1 MNNLNSLSG
10 KKILVAITGSIA
22 AVKAPILVSRLIKAG
37 VEVKCVMTKSASKL
51 VSPLSLSTLSRNQ
64 CYQDKDQWDDS
75 QTKPLH
81 IALAEWA
88 ELIIVA
94 PMSATSLSKFTCGN
108 ADGLLASI
116 LLASKSQIVIAAA
129 MNTSMWENQSVKKN
143 WNYLKTIEQV
153 ISLEPSKGLLA
164 CDRVGD
170 GKMVSLDIIELASES
185 AFIFNSENKF
195 LTKDLKNIRFL
206 VSAGPTVED
215 LDAARQLTNRS
226 SGKMGVLIAQA
237 AKLRGADV
245 DLVHG
250 PISVQ
255 EDLLEGL
262 NTYPVRSSSEMGA
275 KINDLQPYAQVIV
288 MAAAVSD
295 FKKISPSEQKIS
307 KEFFLQSIVDDLEMT
322 SDLIKTQTAK
332 RLENQ
337 IFLGFAAE
345 TGSDQEIIEK
355 GENKRILK
363 GCDLLMA
370 NPIDRDGQGFD
381 KNFNSGFLL
390 GPKKMVKNLS
400 FSTKLSISHQL
411 LDEIRNLKSKIS
423 INF

>member
-1 MNNLNSLSG
+1 MINSTSLSG
-10 KKILVAITGSIA
+10 KKILVAVTGSIA

-37 VEVKCVMTKSASKL
+37 AEVKCVITQSATNL
-51 VSPLSLSTLSRNQ
+51 VSPLSLSTLSRNK
-64 CYQDKDQWDDS
+64 CYQDKDQWADS

-94 PMSATSLSKFTCGN
+94 PLSATSLSKFTSGS

-116 LLASKSQIVIAAA
+116 LLASQSQIVMAAA

-143 WNYLKTIEQV
+143 WNYVKTIDQV
-153 ISLEPSKGLLA
+153 ITLEPSAGLLA

-170 GKMVSLDIIELASES
+170 GKMVNLDIIEMASES
-185 AFIFNSENKF
+185 AFIFHAENKF
-195 LTKDLKNIRFL
+195 LTKDLKDIRFL
-206 VSAGPTVED
+206 ISAGPTVEA

-237 AKLRGADV
+237 AKLRGAEV

-250 PISVQ
+250 PVSVQ
-255 EDLLEGL
+255 QDLLEGL
-262 NTYPVRSSSEMGA
+262 NTYPVRSSNEMGA
-275 KINDLQPYAQVIV
+275 KIDDLQPSAQVIV

-295 FKKISPSEQKIS
+295 FKNNSPSEQKIS
-307 KEFFLQSIVDDLEMT
+307 KEFFLKSIFDNLEMT
-322 SDLIKTQTAK
+322 SDLIKNQTK
-332 RLENQ
+332 KKLENQ

-345 TGSDQEIIEK
+345 TGSDNEIIEK
-355 GENKRILK
+355 GEKKRVSK

-370 NPIDRDGQGFD
+370 NPIDRAGQGFD
-381 KNFNSGFLL
+381 ENFNSGFLL

-400 FSTKLSISHQL
+400 FSTKLAISHQL
-411 LDEIRNLKSKIS
+411 LDEIRNLK
-423 INF
+423 

>member
-1 MNNLNSLSG
+1 MNNLTSLSG
-10 KKILVAITGSIA
+10 KKILVAVTGSIA

-37 VEVKCVMTKSASKL
+37 VEVKCVVTKSATKL
-51 VSPLSLSTLSRNQ
+51 VSPLSLSTLSRNK
-64 CYQDKDQWDDS
+64 CYQDKDQWDHS

-94 PMSATSLSKFTCGN
+94 PISATSLSKFTNGN

-116 LLASKSQIVIAAA
+116 LLASQSQIIIAAA
-129 MNTSMWENQSVKKN
+129 MNTSMWKNPSVKKN
-143 WNYLKTIEQV
+143 WDYAKTIDQV
-153 ISLEPSKGLLA
+153 ISLEPSEGLLA

-170 GKMVSLDIIELASES
+170 GKMVNLDIIELASES
-185 AFIFNSENKF
+185 AFIFHEENKF
-195 LTKDLKNIRFL
+195 LTNDLKNIRFL
-206 VSAGPTVED
+206 ISAGPTVED

-226 SGKMGVLIAQA
+226 SGRMGVLLAQA
-237 AKLRGADV
+237 ANLRGADV

-255 EDLLEGL
+255 ADLLEGL
-262 NTYPVRSSSEMGA
+262 NTYPVRSSTEMGA
-275 KINDLQPYAQVIV
+275 KIDDLLPSAQVIV

-295 FKKISPSEQKIS
+295 FKKNSPSEQKIS
-307 KEFFLQSIVDDLEMT
+307 KEFFLQSIFDDLEMT
-322 SDLIKTQTAK
+322 TDLIKNLTRK
-332 RLENQ
+332 KLENQ
-337 IFLGFAAE
+337 IVLGFAAE
-345 TGSDQEIIEK
+345 TGSDNEIIEK
-355 GENKRILK
+355 GQRKRVLK

-390 GPKKMVKNLS
+390 GPKKMIKNFS
-400 FSTKLSISHQL
+400 FSTKLAMSHQL
-411 LDEIRNLKSKIS
+411 LDEIQNLKS
-423 INF
+423 

>member
-1 MNNLNSLSG
+1 MNNSTLSG
-10 KKILVAITGSIA
+10 KKILVAVTGSIA

-37 VEVKCVMTKSASKL
+37 VEVRCVITQSAAKL
-51 VSPLSLSTLSRNQ
+51 VSPLSLSTLSRNK
-64 CYQDKDQWDDS
+64 CYQDKDQWEDS

-94 PMSATSLSKFTCGN
+94 PMSATSLSKFTSGN

-116 LLASKSQIVIAAA
+116 LLAAQSQIVIAPA
-129 MNTSMWENQSVKKN
+129 MNTSMWSNQSVKKN
-143 WNYLKTIEQV
+143 WNHTKTNDQI
-153 ISLEPSKGLLA
+153 ISLEPSEGLLA
-164 CDRVGD
+164 CDRFGD
-170 GKMVSLDIIELASES
+170 GKMVNLDIIELASES
-185 AFIFNSENKF
+185 AFIFHEKNKF
-195 LTKDLKNIRFL
+195 LTKDLKGIRFL

-226 SGKMGVLIAQA
+226 SGRMGVLISQA

-262 NTYPVRSSSEMGA
+262 NTYSVRTSNEMGA
-275 KINDLQPYAQVIV
+275 KIDDLQPSAQVIV

-295 FKKISPSEQKIS
+295 FKKNSPSNKKIS
-307 KEFFLQSIVDDLEMT
+307 KEFFIKSIFDDLEMT
-322 SDLIKTQTAK
+322 TDLIKNQTRK
-332 RLENQ
+332 KLENQ

-345 TGSDQEIIEK
+345 TGSDNEIIEK
-355 GENKRILK
+355 GEKKRVLK

-411 LDEIRNLKSKIS
+411 LDEIRNLKS
-423 INF
+423 

>member
-1 MNNLNSLSG
+1 MINSTALSG
-10 KKILVAITGSIA
+10 KKILVAVTGSIA

-37 VEVKCVMTKSASKL
+37 AEVKCVLTQSATNL
-51 VSPLSLSTLSRNQ
+51 VSPLSLSTLSRNK
-64 CYQDKDQWDDS
+64 CYQDKDQWADS

-94 PMSATSLSKFTCGN
+94 PLSATSLSKFTSGS

-116 LLASKSQIVIAAA
+116 LLASQSQIVMAAA

-143 WNYLKTIEQV
+143 WNYVKTIDQV
-153 ISLEPSKGLLA
+153 ITLEPSEGLLA

-170 GKMVSLDIIELASES
+170 GKMVNLDIIEMASES
-185 AFIFNSENKF
+185 AFIFHAENKF
-195 LTKDLKNIRFL
+195 LTKDLKDIRFL
-206 VSAGPTVED
+206 ISAGPTVEA

-237 AKLRGADV
+237 AKLRGAEV

-250 PISVQ
+250 PVSVQ
-255 EDLLEGL
+255 QDLLEGL
-262 NTYPVRSSSEMGA
+262 NTYPVRSSNEMGA
-275 KINDLQPYAQVIV
+275 KIDDLQPSAQVIV

-295 FKKISPSEQKIS
+295 FKNNSPSEKKIS
-307 KEFFLQSIVDDLEMT
+307 KEFFLKSVFDDLEMT
-322 SDLIKTQTAK
+322 SDLIKNQTK
-332 RLENQ
+332 KKLENQ

-345 TGSDQEIIEK
+345 TGSDNEIIEK
-355 GENKRILK
+355 GEKKRVSK

-370 NPIDRDGQGFD
+370 NPIDRAGQGFD
-381 KNFNSGFLL
+381 ENFNSGFLL
-390 GPKKMVKNLS
+390 GPKKMVKKLS
-400 FSTKLSISHQL
+400 FSTKLAISHEL
-411 LDEIRNLKSKIS
+411 LDEIRNLK
-423 INF
+423 

>member
-1 MNNLNSLSG
+1 MINSTSLSG
-10 KKILVAITGSIA
+10 KKILVAVTGSIA

-37 VEVKCVMTKSASKL
+37 AEVKCVITQSATNL
-51 VSPLSLSTLSRNQ
+51 VSPLSLSTLSRNK
-64 CYQDKDQWDDS
+64 CYQDKDQWADS

-94 PMSATSLSKFTCGN
+94 PLSATSLSKFTSGS

-116 LLASKSQIVIAAA
+116 LLASQSQIVMAAA

-143 WNYLKTIEQV
+143 WNYVKTIDQV
-153 ISLEPSKGLLA
+153 ITLEPSAGLLA

-170 GKMVSLDIIELASES
+170 GKMVNLDIIEMASES
-185 AFIFNSENKF
+185 AFIFHAENKF
-195 LTKDLKNIRFL
+195 LTKDLKDIRFL
-206 VSAGPTVED
+206 ISAGPTVEA

-237 AKLRGADV
+237 AKLRGAEV

-250 PISVQ
+250 PVSVQ
-255 EDLLEGL
+255 QDLLEGL
-262 NTYPVRSSSEMGA
+262 NTYPVRSSNEMGA
-275 KINDLQPYAQVIV
+275 KIDDLQPSAQVIV

-295 FKKISPSEQKIS
+295 FKNNSPSEQKIS
-307 KEFFLQSIVDDLEMT
+307 KEFFLKSIFDNLEMT
-322 SDLIKTQTAK
+322 SDLIKNQTNK
-332 RLENQ
+332 KLENQ

-345 TGSDQEIIEK
+345 TGSDNEIIEK
-355 GENKRILK
+355 GEKKRASK

-370 NPIDRDGQGFD
+370 NPIDRAGQGFD
-381 KNFNSGFLL
+381 ENFNSGFLL
-390 GPKKMVKNLS
+390 GPKKMVKKLS
-400 FSTKLSISHQL
+400 FSTKLAISHQL
-411 LDEIRNLKSKIS
+411 LDEIRNLK
-423 INF
+423 

>member
-1 MNNLNSLSG
+1 MINSTSLSG
-10 KKILVAITGSIA
+10 KKILVAVTGSIA

-37 VEVKCVMTKSASKL
+37 AEVKCVITQSATNL
-51 VSPLSLSTLSRNQ
+51 VSPLSLSTLSRNK
-64 CYQDKDQWDDS
+64 CYQDKDQWADS

-94 PMSATSLSKFTCGN
+94 PLSATSLSKFTSGS

-116 LLASKSQIVIAAA
+116 LLASQSQIVMAAA

-143 WNYLKTIEQV
+143 WNYVKTIDQV
-153 ISLEPSKGLLA
+153 ITLEPSAGLLA

-170 GKMVSLDIIELASES
+170 GKMVNLDIIEMASES
-185 AFIFNSENKF
+185 AFIFHAENKF
-195 LTKDLKNIRFL
+195 LTKDLKDIRFL
-206 VSAGPTVED
+206 ISAGPTVEA

-237 AKLRGADV
+237 AKLRGAEV

-250 PISVQ
+250 PVSVQ
-255 EDLLEGL
+255 QDLLEGL
-262 NTYPVRSSSEMGA
+262 NTYPVRSSNEMGA
-275 KINDLQPYAQVIV
+275 KIDDLQPSAQVIV

-295 FKKISPSEQKIS
+295 FKNNSPSEQKIS
-307 KEFFLQSIVDDLEMT
+307 KEFFLKSIFDNLEMT
-322 SDLIKTQTAK
+322 SDLIKNQTNK
-332 RLENQ
+332 KLENQ

-345 TGSDQEIIEK
+345 TGSDNEIIEK
-355 GENKRILK
+355 GEKKRVSK

-370 NPIDRDGQGFD
+370 NPIDRAGQGFD
-381 KNFNSGFLL
+381 ENFNSGFLL
-390 GPKKMVKNLS
+390 GQKKMVKNLS
-400 FSTKLSISHQL
+400 FSTKLAISHQL
-411 LDEIRNLKSKIS
+411 LDEIRNLK
-423 INF
+423 

>member
-1 MNNLNSLSG
+1 MINSTSLSG
-10 KKILVAITGSIA
+10 KKILVAVTGSIA

-37 VEVKCVMTKSASKL
+37 AEVKCVITQSATKL
-51 VSPLSLSTLSRNQ
+51 VSPLSLSTLSRNK
-64 CYQDKDQWDDS
+64 CYQDKDQWADS

-94 PMSATSLSKFTCGN
+94 PLSATSLSKFTSGS

-116 LLASKSQIVIAAA
+116 LLASQSQIVMAAA

-143 WNYLKTIEQV
+143 WNYVKTIDQV
-153 ISLEPSKGLLA
+153 ITLEPSAGLLA
-164 CDRVGD
+164 CDRVGN
-170 GKMVSLDIIELASES
+170 GKMVNLDIIEMASES
-185 AFIFNSENKF
+185 AFIFHAENKF
-195 LTKDLKNIRFL
+195 LTKDLKDIRFL
-206 VSAGPTVED
+206 ISAGPTVEA

-237 AKLRGADV
+237 AKLRGAEV

-250 PISVQ
+250 PVSVQ
-255 EDLLEGL
+255 QDLLEGL
-262 NTYPVRSSSEMGA
+262 NTYPVRSSNEMGA
-275 KINDLQPYAQVIV
+275 KIDDLQPSAQVIV

-295 FKKISPSEQKIS
+295 FKNNSPSEQKIS
-307 KEFFLQSIVDDLEMT
+307 KEFFLKSIFDDLEMT
-322 SDLIKTQTAK
+322 SDLIKNQTK
-332 RLENQ
+332 KKLENQ

-345 TGSDQEIIEK
+345 TGSDNEIIEK
-355 GENKRILK
+355 GEKKRVSK

-370 NPIDRDGQGFD
+370 NPIDRAGQGFD
-381 KNFNSGFLL
+381 ENFNSGFLL

-400 FSTKLSISHQL
+400 FSTKLAISHQL
-411 LDEIRNLKSKIS
+411 LDEIRNLK
-423 INF
+423 

>member
-1 MNNLNSLSG
+1 MINSSSLSG
-10 KKILVAITGSIA
+10 KKILVAVTGSIA

-37 VEVKCVMTKSASKL
+37 AEVKCVITQSATNL
-51 VSPLSLSTLSRNQ
+51 VSPLSLSTLSRNK
-64 CYQDKDQWDDS
+64 CYQDKDQWADS

-94 PMSATSLSKFTCGN
+94 PLSATSLSKFTSGS

-116 LLASKSQIVIAAA
+116 LLASQSQIVMAAA

-143 WNYLKTIEQV
+143 WNYVKTIDQV
-153 ISLEPSKGLLA
+153 ITLEPSSGLLA

-170 GKMVSLDIIELASES
+170 GKMVNLDIIEMASES
-185 AFIFNSENKF
+185 AFIFHAENKF
-195 LTKDLKNIRFL
+195 LTKDLKDIRFL
-206 VSAGPTVED
+206 ISAGPTVEA

-237 AKLRGADV
+237 AKLRGAEV

-250 PISVQ
+250 PVSVQ
-255 EDLLEGL
+255 QDLLEGL
-262 NTYPVRSSSEMGA
+262 NTYPVRSSNEMGA
-275 KINDLQPYAQVIV
+275 KIDDLQPSAQVIV

-295 FKKISPSEQKIS
+295 FKNNSPSEQKIS
-307 KEFFLQSIVDDLEMT
+307 KEFFLKSIFDDLEMT
-322 SDLIKTQTAK
+322 SDLIKNQTK
-332 RLENQ
+332 KKLENQ

-345 TGSDQEIIEK
+345 TGSDNEIIEK
-355 GENKRILK
+355 GEKKRVSK

-370 NPIDRDGQGFD
+370 NPIDRVGQGFD
-381 KNFNSGFLL
+381 ENFNSGFLL
-390 GPKKMVKNLS
+390 GPKNMVKKLS
-400 FSTKLSISHQL
+400 FSTKLAISHEL
-411 LDEIRNLKSKIS
+411 LDEIRNLK
-423 INF
+423 

>member
-1 MNNLNSLSG
+1 MINSTALSG
-10 KKILVAITGSIA
+10 KKILVAVTGSIA

-37 VEVKCVMTKSASKL
+37 AEVKCVITQSATNL
-51 VSPLSLSTLSRNQ
+51 VSPLSLSTLSRNK
-64 CYQDKDQWDDS
+64 CYQDKDQWADS

-94 PMSATSLSKFTCGN
+94 PLSATSLSKFTSGS

-116 LLASKSQIVIAAA
+116 LLASQSQIVMAAA

-143 WNYLKTIEQV
+143 WNYVKTIDQV
-153 ISLEPSKGLLA
+153 ITLEPSAGLLA

-170 GKMVSLDIIELASES
+170 GKMVNLDIIEMASES
-185 AFIFNSENKF
+185 AFIFHAENKF
-195 LTKDLKNIRFL
+195 LTKDLKDIRFL
-206 VSAGPTVED
+206 ISAGPTVEA

-237 AKLRGADV
+237 AKLRGAEV

-250 PISVQ
+250 PVSVQ
-255 EDLLEGL
+255 QDLLEGL
-262 NTYPVRSSSEMGA
+262 NTYPVRSSNEMGA
-275 KINDLQPYAQVIV
+275 KIDDLQPSAQVIV

-295 FKKISPSEQKIS
+295 FKNNSPSEQKIS
-307 KEFFLQSIVDDLEMT
+307 KEFFLKSIFDDLEMT
-322 SDLIKTQTAK
+322 SDLIKNQTK
-332 RLENQ
+332 KKLENQ

-345 TGSDQEIIEK
+345 TGSDNEIIEK
-355 GENKRILK
+355 GENKRVSK

-370 NPIDRDGQGFD
+370 NPIDRAGQGFD
-381 KNFNSGFLL
+381 ENFNSGFLL
-390 GPKKMVKNLS
+390 GPKKWSKNYL
-400 FSTKLSISHQL
+400 FQQ
-411 LDEIRNLKSKIS
+411 NLQYP

>member
-1 MNNLNSLSG
+1 MINSTSLSG
-10 KKILVAITGSIA
+10 KKILVAVTGSIA

-37 VEVKCVMTKSASKL
+37 AEVKCVITQSATNL
-51 VSPLSLSTLSRNQ
+51 VSPLSLSTLSRNK
-64 CYQDKDQWDDS
+64 CYQDKDQWADS

-94 PMSATSLSKFTCGN
+94 PLSATSLSKFTSGS

-116 LLASKSQIVIAAA
+116 LLASQSQIVMAAA

-143 WNYLKTIEQV
+143 WNYVKTIDQV
-153 ISLEPSKGLLA
+153 ITLEPSAGLLA

-170 GKMVSLDIIELASES
+170 GKMVNLDIIEMASES
-185 AFIFNSENKF
+185 AFIFHAENKF
-195 LTKDLKNIRFL
+195 LTKDLKDIRFL
-206 VSAGPTVED
+206 ISAGPTVEA

-237 AKLRGADV
+237 AKLRGAEV

-250 PISVQ
+250 PVSVQ
-255 EDLLEGL
+255 QDLLEGL
-262 NTYPVRSSSEMGA
+262 NTYPVRSSNEMGA
-275 KINDLQPYAQVIV
+275 KIDDLQPSAQVIV

-295 FKKISPSEQKIS
+295 FKNNSPSEQKIS
-307 KEFFLQSIVDDLEMT
+307 KEFFLKSIFDDLEMT
-322 SDLIKTQTAK
+322 SDLIKNQTK
-332 RLENQ
+332 KKLENQ

-345 TGSDQEIIEK
+345 TGSDNEIIEK
-355 GENKRILK
+355 GEKKRVSK

-370 NPIDRDGQGFD
+370 NPIDRAGQGFD
-381 KNFNSGFLL
+381 ENFNSGFLL
-390 GPKKMVKNLS
+390 GPKKMVKKLS
-400 FSTKLSISHQL
+400 FSTKLSISHQI
-411 LDEIRNLKSKIS
+411 LDEIRNLK
-423 INF
+423 

>member
-1 MNNLNSLSG
+1 MINSTALSG
-10 KKILVAITGSIA
+10 KKILVAVAGSIA

-37 VEVKCVMTKSASKL
+37 AEVKCVITQSATNL
-51 VSPLSLSTLSRNQ
+51 VSPLSLSTLSRNK
-64 CYQDKDQWDDS
+64 CYQDKDQWAES

-94 PMSATSLSKFTCGN
+94 PLSATSLSKFTSGS

-116 LLASKSQIVIAAA
+116 LLASQSQIVMAAA

-143 WNYLKTIEQV
+143 WNYVKTIDQV
-153 ISLEPSKGLLA
+153 ITLEPSAGLLA

-170 GKMVSLDIIELASES
+170 GKMVNLDIIEMASES
-185 AFIFNSENKF
+185 AFIFHAENKF
-195 LTKDLKNIRFL
+195 LTKDLKDIRFL
-206 VSAGPTVED
+206 ISAGPTVEA

-237 AKLRGADV
+237 AKLRGAEV

-250 PISVQ
+250 PVSVQ
-255 EDLLEGL
+255 QDLLEGL
-262 NTYPVRSSSEMGA
+262 NTYPVRSSNEMGA
-275 KINDLQPYAQVIV
+275 KIDDLQPSAQVIV

-295 FKKISPSEQKIS
+295 FKNSSPSEQKIS
-307 KEFFLQSIVDDLEMT
+307 KEFFLKSIFDDLEMT
-322 SDLIKTQTAK
+322 SDLIKNQTK
-332 RLENQ
+332 KKLENQ

-345 TGSDQEIIEK
+345 TGSDNEIIEK
-355 GENKRILK
+355 GEKKRVSK

-370 NPIDRDGQGFD
+370 NPIDRAGQGFD
-381 KNFNSGFLL
+381 ENFNSGFLL
-390 GPKKMVKNLS
+390 GPKKMVKKLS
-400 FSTKLSISHQL
+400 FSTKLAISHQL
-411 LDEIRNLKSKIS
+411 LDEIRNLK
-423 INF
+423 

>member
-1 MNNLNSLSG
+1 MINSTSLSG
-10 KKILVAITGSIA
+10 KKILVAVTGSIA

-37 VEVKCVMTKSASKL
+37 AEVKCVITQSATNL
-51 VSPLSLSTLSRNQ
+51 VSPLSLSTLSRNK
-64 CYQDKDQWDDS
+64 CYQDKDQWADS

-94 PMSATSLSKFTCGN
+94 PLSATSLSKFTSGS

-116 LLASKSQIVIAAA
+116 LLASQSQIVMAAA

-143 WNYLKTIEQV
+143 WNYVKTIDQV
-153 ISLEPSKGLLA
+153 ITLEPSAGLLA

-170 GKMVSLDIIELASES
+170 GKMVNLDIIEMASES
-185 AFIFNSENKF
+185 AFIFHAENKF
-195 LTKDLKNIRFL
+195 LTKDLKDIRFL
-206 VSAGPTVED
+206 ISAGPTVEA

-237 AKLRGADV
+237 AKLRGAEV

-250 PISVQ
+250 PVSVQ
-255 EDLLEGL
+255 QDLLEGL
-262 NTYPVRSSSEMGA
+262 NTYPVRSSNEMGA
-275 KINDLQPYAQVIV
+275 KIDDLQPSAQVIV

-295 FKKISPSEQKIS
+295 FKNNSPSEQKIS
-307 KEFFLQSIVDDLEMT
+307 KEFFLKSIFDDLEMT
-322 SDLIKTQTAK
+322 SDLIKNQTK
-332 RLENQ
+332 KKLENQ

-345 TGSDQEIIEK
+345 TGSDNEIIEK
-355 GENKRILK
+355 GEKKRVSK

-370 NPIDRDGQGFD
+370 NPIDRAGQGFD
-381 KNFNSGFLL
+381 ENFNSGFLL
-390 GPKKMVKNLS
+390 GPKNMVKKLS
-400 FSTKLSISHQL
+400 FSTKLAISHEL
-411 LDEIRNLKSKIS
+411 LDEIRNLK
-423 INF
+423 

>member
-1 MNNLNSLSG
+1 MNNSTLSG
-10 KKILVAITGSIA
+10 KKILVAVTGSIA

-37 VEVKCVMTKSASKL
+37 VEVRCVITQSAAKL
-51 VSPLSLSTLSRNQ
+51 VSPLSLSTLSRNK
-64 CYQDKDQWDDS
+64 CYQDKDQWEDS

-94 PMSATSLSKFTCGN
+94 PMSATSLSKFTSGN

-116 LLASKSQIVIAAA
+116 LLAAQSQIVIAPA
-129 MNTSMWENQSVKKN
+129 MNTSMWSNQSVKKN
-143 WNYLKTIEQV
+143 WNHTKTNDQI
-153 ISLEPSKGLLA
+153 ISLEPSEGLLA
-164 CDRVGD
+164 CDRFGD
-170 GKMVSLDIIELASES
+170 GKMVNLDIIELASES
-185 AFIFNSENKF
+185 AFIFHEKNKF
-195 LTKDLKNIRFL
+195 LTKDLKGIRFL

-226 SGKMGVLIAQA
+226 SGRMGVLISQA

-262 NTYPVRSSSEMGA
+262 NTYSVRTSNEMGA
-275 KINDLQPYAQVIV
+275 KIDDLQPSAQVIV

-295 FKKISPSEQKIS
+295 FKKNSPSKKKIS
-307 KEFFLQSIVDDLEMT
+307 KEFFIKSIFDDLEMT
-322 SDLIKTQTAK
+322 TDLIKNQTRK
-332 RLENQ
+332 KLENQ

-345 TGSDQEIIEK
+345 TGSDNEIIEK
-355 GENKRILK
+355 GENKRVLK

-370 NPIDRDGQGFD
+370 NPIDRAGQGFD
-381 KNFNSGFLL
+381 ENFNSGFLL

-411 LDEIRNLKSKIS
+411 LDEIRNLKS
-423 INF
+423 

>member
-1 MNNLNSLSG
+1 MNNSTLSG
-10 KKILVAITGSIA
+10 KKILVAVTGSIA

-37 VEVKCVMTKSASKL
+37 VEVRCVITQSAAKL
-51 VSPLSLSTLSRNQ
+51 VSPLSLSTLSRNK
-64 CYQDKDQWDDS
+64 CYQDKDQWEDS

-94 PMSATSLSKFTCGN
+94 PMSATSLSKFTSGN

-116 LLASKSQIVIAAA
+116 LLAAQSQIVIAPA
-129 MNTSMWENQSVKKN
+129 MNTSMWSNQSVKKN
-143 WNYLKTIEQV
+143 WNHTKTNDQI
-153 ISLEPSKGLLA
+153 ISLEPSEGLLA
-164 CDRVGD
+164 CDRFGD
-170 GKMVSLDIIELASES
+170 GKMVNLDIIELASES
-185 AFIFNSENKF
+185 AFIFHEKNKF
-195 LTKDLKNIRFL
+195 LTKDLKGIRFL

-226 SGKMGVLIAQA
+226 SGRMGVLISQA

-250 PISVQ
+250 PISVK

-262 NTYPVRSSSEMGA
+262 NTYSVRTSDEMGA
-275 KINDLQPYAQVIV
+275 KIDDLQPSAQVIV

-295 FKKISPSEQKIS
+295 FKKNSPSNKKIS
-307 KEFFLQSIVDDLEMT
+307 KEFFIKSIFDDLEMT
-322 SDLIKTQTAK
+322 TDLIKNQTRK
-332 RLENQ
+332 KLENQ

-345 TGSDQEIIEK
+345 TGSDNEIIEK
-355 GENKRILK
+355 GEKKRVLK

-411 LDEIRNLKSKIS
+411 LDEIRNLKS
-423 INF
+423 

>member
-1 MNNLNSLSG
+1 MINSTALSG
-10 KKILVAITGSIA
+10 KKILVAVTGSIA

-37 VEVKCVMTKSASKL
+37 AEVKCVITQSATNL
-51 VSPLSLSTLSRNQ
+51 VSPLSLSTLSRNK
-64 CYQDKDQWDDS
+64 CYQDKDQWADS

-94 PMSATSLSKFTCGN
+94 PLSATSLSKFTSGS

-116 LLASKSQIVIAAA
+116 LLASQSQIVMAAA

-143 WNYLKTIEQV
+143 WNYVKTIDQV
-153 ISLEPSKGLLA
+153 ITLEPSAGLLA

-170 GKMVSLDIIELASES
+170 GKMVNLDIIEMASES
-185 AFIFNSENKF
+185 AFIFNAENKF
-195 LTKDLKNIRFL
+195 LTKDLKDIRFL
-206 VSAGPTVED
+206 ISAGPTVEA

-237 AKLRGADV
+237 AKLRGAEV

-250 PISVQ
+250 PVSVQ
-255 EDLLEGL
+255 QDLLEGL
-262 NTYPVRSSSEMGA
+262 NTYPVRSSNEMGA
-275 KINDLQPYAQVIV
+275 KIDDLQPSAQVIV

-295 FKKISPSEQKIS
+295 FKNNSPSEQKIS
-307 KEFFLQSIVDDLEMT
+307 KEFFLKSIFDDLEMT
-322 SDLIKTQTAK
+322 SDLIKNQTNK
-332 RLENQ
+332 KLENQ

-345 TGSDQEIIEK
+345 TGSDNEIIEK
-355 GENKRILK
+355 GEKKRVSK

-370 NPIDRDGQGFD
+370 NPIDRAGQGFD
-381 KNFNSGFLL
+381 ENFNSGFLL

-400 FSTKLSISHQL
+400 FSTKLAISHQL
-411 LDEIRNLKSKIS
+411 LDEIRNLK
-423 INF
+423 

>member
-1 MNNLNSLSG
+1 MINSTSLSG
-10 KKILVAITGSIA
+10 KKILVAVTGSIA

-37 VEVKCVMTKSASKL
+37 AEVKCVITQSATNL
-51 VSPLSLSTLSRNQ
+51 VSPLSLSTLSRNK
-64 CYQDKDQWDDS
+64 CYQDKDQWADS

-94 PMSATSLSKFTCGN
+94 PLSATSLSKFTSGS

-116 LLASKSQIVIAAA
+116 LLASQSQIVMAAA

-143 WNYLKTIEQV
+143 WNYVKTIDQV
-153 ISLEPSKGLLA
+153 ITLEPSAGLLA

-170 GKMVSLDIIELASES
+170 GKMVNLDIIEMASES
-185 AFIFNSENKF
+185 AFIFHAENKF
-195 LTKDLKNIRFL
+195 LTKDLKDIRFL
-206 VSAGPTVED
+206 ISAGPTVEA

-237 AKLRGADV
+237 AKLRGAEV

-250 PISVQ
+250 PVSVQ
-255 EDLLEGL
+255 KDLLEGL
-262 NTYPVRSSSEMGA
+262 NTYPVRSSNEMGA
-275 KINDLQPYAQVIV
+275 KIDDLQPSAQVIV

-295 FKKISPSEQKIS
+295 FKNNSPSEQKIS
-307 KEFFLQSIVDDLEMT
+307 KEFFLKSIFDDLEMT
-322 SDLIKTQTAK
+322 SDLIKNQTK
-332 RLENQ
+332 KKLENQ

-345 TGSDQEIIEK
+345 TGSDNEIIEK
-355 GENKRILK
+355 GEKKRVSK

-370 NPIDRDGQGFD
+370 NPIDRAGQGFD
-381 KNFNSGFLL
+381 ENFNSGFLL

-400 FSTKLSISHQL
+400 FSTKLAISHQL
-411 LDEIRNLKSKIS
+411 LDEIRNLK
-423 INF
+423 

>member
-1 MNNLNSLSG
+1 MINSTSLSG
-10 KKILVAITGSIA
+10 KKILVAVTGSIA

-37 VEVKCVMTKSASKL
+37 AEVKCVITQSATNL
-51 VSPLSLSTLSRNQ
+51 VSPLSLSTLSRNK
-64 CYQDKDQWDDS
+64 CYQDKDQWADS

-94 PMSATSLSKFTCGN
+94 PLSATSLSKFTSGS

-116 LLASKSQIVIAAA
+116 LLASQSQIVMAAA

-143 WNYLKTIEQV
+143 WNYVKTIDQV
-153 ISLEPSKGLLA
+153 ITLEPSAGLLA

-170 GKMVSLDIIELASES
+170 GKMVNLDIIEMASES
-185 AFIFNSENKF
+185 AFIFHAENKF
-195 LTKDLKNIRFL
+195 LTKDLKDIRFL
-206 VSAGPTVED
+206 ISTGPTVEA

-237 AKLRGADV
+237 AKLRGAEV

-250 PISVQ
+250 PVSVQ
-255 EDLLEGL
+255 QDLLEGL
-262 NTYPVRSSSEMGA
+262 NTYPVRSSNEMGA
-275 KINDLQPYAQVIV
+275 KIDDLQPSAQVIV

-295 FKKISPSEQKIS
+295 FKNNSPSEQKIS
-307 KEFFLQSIVDDLEMT
+307 KEFFLKSIFDDLEMT
-322 SDLIKTQTAK
+322 SDLIKNQTK
-332 RLENQ
+332 KKLDNQ

-345 TGSDQEIIEK
+345 TGSDNEIIEK
-355 GENKRILK
+355 GEKKRVSK

-370 NPIDRDGQGFD
+370 NPIDRAGQGFD
-381 KNFNSGFLL
+381 ENFNSGFLL
-390 GPKKMVKNLS
+390 GPKNMVKKLS
-400 FSTKLSISHQL
+400 FSTKLAISHEL
-411 LDEIRNLKSKIS
+411 LDEIRNLK
-423 INF
+423 

>member
-1 MNNLNSLSG
+1 MNNSTLSG
-10 KKILVAITGSIA
+10 KKILVAVTGSIA
-22 AVKAPILVSRLIKAG
+22 AIKAPILVSRLVKAG
-37 VEVKCVMTKSASKL
+37 VEVRCVITQSAAKL
-51 VSPLSLSTLSRNQ
+51 VSPLSLSTLSRNK
-64 CYQDKDQWDDS
+64 CYQDKDQWEDS

-94 PMSATSLSKFTCGN
+94 PMSATSLSKFTSGN

-116 LLASKSQIVIAAA
+116 LLAAQSQIVIAPA
-129 MNTSMWENQSVKKN
+129 MNTSMWSNQSVKKN
-143 WNYLKTIEQV
+143 WNHTKTNDQI
-153 ISLEPSKGLLA
+153 ISLEPSEGLLA
-164 CDRVGD
+164 CDRFGD
-170 GKMVSLDIIELASES
+170 GKMVNLDIIELASES
-185 AFIFNSENKF
+185 AFIFHEKNKF
-195 LTKDLKNIRFL
+195 LTKDLKGIRFL

-226 SGKMGVLIAQA
+226 SGRMGVLISQA

-250 PISVQ
+250 PISVH

-262 NTYPVRSSSEMGA
+262 NTYSVRTSNEMGA
-275 KINDLQPYAQVIV
+275 KIDDLQPSAQVIV

-295 FKKISPSEQKIS
+295 FKKNSPSKKKIS
-307 KEFFLQSIVDDLEMT
+307 KEFFIKSIFDDLEMT
-322 SDLIKTQTAK
+322 TDLLKNQTSK
-332 RLENQ
+332 KLENQ

-345 TGSDQEIIEK
+345 TGSDNEIIKK
-355 GENKRILK
+355 GENKRVLK

-370 NPIDRDGQGFD
+370 NPIDRAGQGFD

-400 FSTKLSISHQL
+400 LSTKLSISHQL
-411 LDEIRNLKSKIS
+411 LDEIRNLKSKIY
-423 INF
+423 

>member
-1 MNNLNSLSG
+1 MINSTSLSG
-10 KKILVAITGSIA
+10 KKILVAVTGSIA

-37 VEVKCVMTKSASKL
+37 AEVKCVITQSAANL
-51 VSPLSLSTLSRNQ
+51 VSPLSLSTLSRNK
-64 CYQDKDQWDDS
+64 CYQDKDQWADS

-94 PMSATSLSKFTCGN
+94 PLSATSLSKFTSGS

-116 LLASKSQIVIAAA
+116 LLASQSQIVMAAA

-143 WNYLKTIEQV
+143 WNYVKTIDQV
-153 ISLEPSKGLLA
+153 ITLEPSAGLLA

-170 GKMVSLDIIELASES
+170 GKMVNLDIIEMASES
-185 AFIFNSENKF
+185 AFIFHAENKF
-195 LTKDLKNIRFL
+195 LTKDLKDIRFL
-206 VSAGPTVED
+206 ISAGPTVEA

-237 AKLRGADV
+237 AKLRGAEV

-250 PISVQ
+250 PVSVQ
-255 EDLLEGL
+255 QDLLEGL
-262 NTYPVRSSSEMGA
+262 NTYPVRSSNEMGA
-275 KINDLQPYAQVIV
+275 KIDDLQPSAQVIV

-295 FKKISPSEQKIS
+295 FKNNSPSEQKIS
-307 KEFFLQSIVDDLEMT
+307 KEFFLKSIFDNLEMT
-322 SDLIKTQTAK
+322 SDLIKNQTNK
-332 RLENQ
+332 KLENQ

-345 TGSDQEIIEK
+345 TGSDNEIIKK
-355 GENKRILK
+355 GEKKRVSK

-370 NPIDRDGQGFD
+370 NPIDRAGQGFD
-381 KNFNSGFLL
+381 ENFNSGFLL
-390 GPKKMVKNLS
+390 GPKKMVKKLS
-400 FSTKLSISHQL
+400 FSTKLAISHQL
-411 LDEIRNLKSKIS
+411 LDEIRNLK
-423 INF
+423 